1 MLKSIF
7 RYLLYRIIEDDS
19 TDLGYNIS
27 IVVPEYRIVTADQ
40 QEAMY
45 GMRFI
50 KQEIKILK
58 QEVDYDDIC
67 KEIHEDMKAKGFL
80 S

>member
-1 MLKSIF
+1 VLKSIF

-50 KQEIKILK
+50 KQEIKI
-58 QEVDYDDIC
+58 
-67 KEIHEDMKAKGFL
+67 
-80 S
+80 